1 MKTDSL
7 FYRLFQEAPAIL
19 LQLGGLSPAESAQQA
34 SGYTF
39 RSVELKQTAFRI
51 DGVLLPQSPESL
63 ESNPYDRPVWF
74 AEVQFQKD
82 QELYHRLFSELTLFL
97 RQNPNIPDWRVV
109 VLFPRHSLEPDR
121 TDLYREFL
129 QSDRVFRVF
138 IEDLPDTANL
148 PLSLALVKLI
158 TEPESRA
165 IDAARDL
172 LERAPEE
179 TVEDLSVADLMDL
192 IKTIVMY
199 KFEQLSREEI
209 ETMLGLADLKQT
221 RVYQE
226 ALEEGLEKGLEQG
239 LERGLLQGLER
250 GLEQGLERGL
260 EQGLERGLEQGLQEG
275 LKRARQELVKPVLE
289 KLFGDLDESLQGAIV
304 SLSELSPDRFVSV
317 LLALSQPVEQRK
329 PAIVSVWQARFNQS
343 PESLLE
349 TLDGLNEAQLLDAL
363 KQAIVSPSKPRPAG
377 YQS

>member
-1 MKTDSL
+1 VKTDNL

-19 LQLGGLSPAESAQQA
+19 LQLGGVSPAESAQQA

-51 DGVLLPQSPESL
+51 DGVLLPHSL
-63 ESNPYDRPVWF
+63 QGDAYDRPVWF

-97 RQNPNIPDWRVV
+97 RQNPTIPDWRVV

-129 QSDRVFRVF
+129 QSDRMFRVF
-138 IEDLPDTANL
+138 IEDLPATADL

-165 IDAARDL
+165 IDAARNL
-172 LERAPEE
+172 LERVPQE
-179 TVEDLSVADLMDL
+179 TVEYLSVADLLDL

-199 KFEQLSREEI
+199 KFERLSREEI
-209 ETMLGLADLKQT
+209 EAMLGLADLKQT

-226 ALEEGLEKGLEQG
+226 ALEEGLEKG

-260 EQGLERGLEQGLQEG
+260 EQGLERGLERGLQEG
-275 LKRARQELVKPVLE
+275 LRRDRQELVKPLLE
-289 KLFGDLDESLQGAIV
+289 RLFGDLDESLQGAIV

-329 PAIVSVWQARFNQS
+329 TAIVSVWQARFNQN
-343 PESLLE
+343 PES
-349 TLDGLNEAQLLDAL
+349 LDGLNEAQLLDTL
-363 KQAIVSPSKPRPAG
+363 KQAIISSSIPSQKGVPT
-377 YQS
+377 